1 VARTCLICVP
11 RVSSFELLISARP
24 HSSTSGAP
32 LVAGLKHRQLARQ
45 VGVLAEDLMTNSTAS
60 VFVKPIVA
68 FNRGDTFVFGS
79 WVCTADGTGSFQR
92 RLTMTPN
99 PSTGLVT
106 LPAVVTGELAGK
118 FGEISLFNQHADFEL
133 GSPPTRTR
141 RPRGPSHASRL
152 SSHHVRTPHS
162 MSTSHMAYATLARP
176 TRRLSLR
183 TGPARRSFPTTPRTS
198 TPSPA
203 TTRTPMSSTLYRT
216 QTSPSPRSPR
226 LSNLCQDQPSAWL

>member
-1 VARTCLICVP
+1 
-11 RVSSFELLISARP
+11 
-24 HSSTSGAP
+24 
-32 LVAGLKHRQLARQ
+32 
-45 VGVLAEDLMTNSTAS
+45 
-60 VFVKPIVA
+60 
-68 FNRGDTFVFGS
+68 
-79 WVCTADGTGSFQR
+79 
-92 RLTMTPN
+92 
-99 PSTGLVT
+99 VT